1 MKETTLC
8 YINKNN
14 EYLFLLRNKKLQDP
28 NEGKYIGVGGKIE
41 EGETPLQCV
50 IREVEEET
58 SLRIRNPILRGEIY
72 FYSDTYDDEKMYLFV
87 ADQYEGSV
95 DYDCAEGELK
105 WISRDNIMELNLW
118 EGDRVF
124 LKELLESEDYINL
137 SLWYEGDKLVRL
149 ERECK

>member
-1 MKETTLC
+1 M
-8 YINKNN
+8 
-14 EYLFLLRNKKLQDP
+14 LRNKKTNDP

-95 DYDCAEGELK
+95 DYNCDEGELK

-137 SLWYEGDKLVRL
+137 SLWYEGDKLVRF
-149 ERECK
+149 ERGVK